1 MERQADLYALLSGL
15 MDSVVGAENTHVYF
29 QPPEGFK
36 IEYPCIVYELDRIDS
51 LYANNVPYNQMAS
64 YSLTLI
70 DRDPASELPF
80 RIAELP
86 RCKHD
91 RRFVTDNLYHDTFT
105 IY

>member
-1 MERQADLYALLSGL
+1 MERQDELHALFSDLMA
-15 MDSVVGAENTHVYF
+15 SVVGVENTHVYF

-36 IEYPCIVYELDRIDS
+36 IEYPCIIYELDRIS
-51 LYANNVPYNQMAS
+51 IMYANNVPYSQAAR

-70 DRDPASELPF
+70 DRDPVSELPF

-86 RCKHD
+86 YCRHD